1 MDTLRNR
8 RRKKRNCRETEI
20 NDRLIK
26 DRTTGDMRTLIEQEE
41 EKDYYKE
48 KRVSNFW
55 NNNYIEYESNCDK
68 NRNLSLDEYYNKIEL
83 CLRKMIIDLQNFD
96 TSKILLTIAI
106 NFISSIDTEKEQA
119 MDTKS
124 GNIKSTS
131 YNMQI
136 RSC

>member
-1 MDTLRNR
+1 MKQKK
-8 RRKKRNCRETEI
+8 KKRNCRETEI
-20 NDRLIK
+20 SDRLIK

-55 NNNYIEYESNCDK
+55 NNNYIEYESNGDK
-68 NRNLSLDEYYNKIEL
+68 NRNLSLGEYYNKIEL
-83 CLRKMIIDLQNFD
+83 CLRKIIIDLQNFD
-96 TSKILLTIAI
+96 TWKILLTIAI
-106 NFISSIDTEKEQA
+106 NFISSIDTEKEHA

-124 GNIKSTS
+124 GNIKSMS
-131 YNMQI
+131 YSMQI